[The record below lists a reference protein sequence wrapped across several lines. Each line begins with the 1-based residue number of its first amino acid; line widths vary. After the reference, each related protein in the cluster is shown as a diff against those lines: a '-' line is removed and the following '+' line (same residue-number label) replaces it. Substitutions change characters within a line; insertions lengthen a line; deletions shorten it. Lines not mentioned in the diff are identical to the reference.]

1 MMPLALWAVVG
12 LVGVLVV
19 IRGLFPPRP
28 SLKDYLATPD
38 ANTASTSGM
47 AFRSMWGRVGL
58 WLVRAV
64 QRDKLE
70 HSLKADLAVT
80 ETDLET
86 FAIDKLNAAIG
97 TAAIL
102 SLIGWLLG
110 WASSIVAVAILV
122 VAGFAIGFLLPDM
135 EISSKAARR
144 RDEFREALTAFVSLV
159 AVCIS
164 GGGGVN
170 SAMSDALQVGG
181 DWTFRMLREAF
192 DASILMGEDVW
203 TGFDR
208 LGRELGVEELIELAG
223 ALGLAG
229 TSGARVTE
237 TLKARAEA
245 SRDKERQLVL
255 TAAEKKSERM
265 NIPVAVLAFSWMVF
279 VGYPALAGLIGS

>member
-1 MMPLALWAVVG
+1 MMSVAVWTVVG
-12 LVGVLVV
+12 LLGFLLV

-38 ANTASTSGM
+38 AGSISTTGM
-47 AFRSMWGRVGL
+47 AFRSVWGRIGL
-58 WLVRAV
+58 WLVRTV

-70 HSLKADLAVT
+70 HSLKSDLAVT
-80 ETDLET
+80 ETDVET

-97 TAAIL
+97 FGAIVGVV
-102 SLIGWLLG
+102 GWFLG
-110 WASSIVAVAILV
+110 WASGVVALTILV
-122 VAGFAIGFLLPDM
+122 VAGFAIGFLLPDV
-135 EISSKAARR
+135 EISTKAARR
-144 RDEFREALTAFVSLV
+144 RDEFREALTAFISLV

-192 DASILMGEDVW
+192 DESILMGEDVW

-208 LGRELGVEELIELAG
+208 LGRQLGVEELIELAG

-237 TLKARAEA
+237 TLKARAES

-255 TAAEKKSERM
+255 TTAEKKSERM

-279 VGYPALAGLIGS
+279 VGYPALAGLIGT